1 MEFGPWELCG
11 CLCCLLRSVLRSNSF
26 RKCSA
31 SSHSCPTSQAFI
43 AQAYEISSA
52 CPAKTI
58 DIKCLASKLRF
69 GQNYISMTYQHD
81 FVYMSSTTKWNHP
94 SNVESRQFF
103 RWYLSIPT
111 FGPHLLLQVPQRLR
125 GLLPIGHQHWKL
137 QSLSYTQPA
146 STSHDLWL
154 TKRGW
159 KKNKSCLSYTQ
170 VDGWAA
176 QGKTYMNQIQSFQSI
191 PPKDW
196 GYKIDKMAQWNHHT
210 SYKKTKKILREN
222 RSSKLNPFTQHQTS
236 HHNFGQSNHISIA
249 FNCQA

>member
-1 MEFGPWELCG
+1 MEFGPWEFCG

-94 SNVESRQFF
+94 STVESRQFF

-125 GLLPIGHQHWKL
+125 ELLPIGHQHWKL

-146 STSHDLWL
+146 INIPWL
-154 TKRGW
+154 ICWPREAE
-159 KKNKSCLSYTQ
+159 KKNNCLSYTQ
-170 VDGWAA
+170 VG
-176 QGKTYMNQIQSFQSI
+176 GTE
-191 PPKDW
+191 PPKV
-196 GYKIDKMAQWNHHT
+196 KHVN
-210 SYKKTKKILREN
+210 L
-222 RSSKLNPFTQHQTS
+222 
-236 HHNFGQSNHISIA
+236 
-249 FNCQA
+249 